1 MKITSNKSGLRKL
14 NYTANIPLN
23 KMIVVHLHDLHF
35 NSFHG
40 IHEEEKIL
48 GNDYV
53 IDASVEFHEEL
64 HVINSINDTINY
76 TDIYNIIRERMSV
89 PTPLLETIV
98 MEIGNEIHN
107 EFPQVRCINISI
119 KKMYPPIEGI
129 QGAAGVN
136 WQRRF

>member
-1 MKITSNKSGLRKL
+1 MITVRL
-14 NYTANIPLN
+14 NN
-23 KMIVVHLHDLHF
+23 LHF

-48 GNDYV
+48 GNEYI
-53 IDASVEFHEEL
+53 IDASVEFHEERE
-64 HVINSINDTINY
+64 VITSIHDTINY
-76 TDIYNIIRERMSV
+76 EDIYNIIKERMSV
-89 PTPLLETIV
+89 PCPLLETVV

-107 EFPQVRCINISI
+107 KYPQIRSINISL

-136 WQRRF
+136 WRREY

>member
-1 MKITSNKSGLRKL
+1 MITVYL
-14 NYTANIPLN
+14 N
-23 KMIVVHLHDLHF
+23 DLHF

-53 IDASVEFHEEL
+53 IDASVEFHEQL

-76 TDIYNIIRERMSV
+76 TDIYNIIRERMNV

-107 EFPQVRCINISI
+107 EFPQVRSINIFL

-129 QGAAGVN
+129 QGSAGVN
-136 WQRRF
+136 WQREF

>member
-1 MKITSNKSGLRKL
+1 MIT
-14 NYTANIPLN
+14 
-23 KMIVVHLHDLHF
+23 VHLHNLHF

-48 GNDYV
+48 GNEYL
-53 IDASVEFHEEL
+53 IDASVVFHEERT
-64 HVINSINDTINY
+64 VITSIHDTINY
-76 TDIYNIIRERMSV
+76 VDLYNIIKERMAV

-107 EFPQVRCINISI
+107 EFPQVRAINISL

-136 WQRRF
+136 WQREY